1 VSGADTTEPHGALF
15 VVSTPIGNLGDISS
29 RAVHVFGIAD
39 LIACE
44 DTRRTRRLLNAV
56 GVESPELLRL
66 DAHTERSRAAAIVE
80 RVQAGQRVVVVSD
93 AGTPGVS
100 DPGSLVVRACIDSGQ
115 RVVPIPGASA
125 ALAALVVSGLATDR
139 FTVEGFLP
147 RKGKARTERLG
158 YIAASPTTSV
168 VYESP
173 NRIGT
178 TLSDLARVC
187 EDGRRATV
195 ARELTKLH
203 EELSHGTLDE
213 LAKRFEPGAR
223 GEIVIVISGAP
234 GDEPVDDEVLLS
246 GLADLVKHGHSRS
259 RAVTELTRTSGES
272 KRRIY
277 ELALSIDWNV
287 GSGVD

>member
-1 VSGADTTEPHGALF
+1 VSSDIDTNEPLGALF
-15 VVSTPIGNLGDISS
+15 VVSTPIGNLGDIST
-29 RAVHVFGIAD
+29 RAVHVLGIAD

-56 GVESPELLRL
+56 GVAAPELMRL
-66 DAHTERSRAAAIVE
+66 DAHTEHSRADAIVE
-80 RVQAGQRVVVVSD
+80 RLGAGQRVAVVSD

-100 DPGSLVVRACIDSGQ
+100 DPGSLIVGVCVAAGH

-147 RKGKARTERLG
+147 RKGKARAERLAH
-158 YIAASPTTSV
+158 IAANPATSI

-173 NRIGT
+173 NRIAG
-178 TLSDLARVC
+178 TLSDLVGVC
-187 EDGRRATV
+187 DDGRRATV

-203 EELSHGTLDE
+203 EELSHGTLAE
-213 LAKRFEPGAR
+213 LAEVFESGTR
-223 GEIVIVISGAP
+223 GEVVIVIGGAP
-234 GDEPVDDEVLLS
+234 LDERIGDEVLLS
-246 GLADLVKHGHSRS
+246 GLADLAKQGHSRS
-259 RAVTELTRTSGES
+259 RAVSELTRTTGES

-277 ELALSIDWNV
+277 ELALSARWGDIC
-287 GSGVD
+287 